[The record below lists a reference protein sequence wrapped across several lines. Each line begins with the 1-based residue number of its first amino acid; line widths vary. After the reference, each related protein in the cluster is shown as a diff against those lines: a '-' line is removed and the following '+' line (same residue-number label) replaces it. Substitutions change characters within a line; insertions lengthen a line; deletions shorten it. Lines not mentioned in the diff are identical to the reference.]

1 MTNPMDLHMHTT
13 ASDGADTPAQL
24 LKNIL
29 AAGIR
34 VFSVTDH
41 DTIEGALE
49 MEKLVPPELR
59 YIRGVEFSCIHPAGK
74 CHILGYG
81 YDPEDPELQAALEL
95 GRQLRQE
102 KLQRR
107 LIFLQDRFGITLTKA
122 EEHFLYSQKSP
133 GKPHLGQILRD
144 RGLAPNVTAAIQE
157 YINPCKDGN
166 DRIDADLAIRAIR
179 HAGGTAVWAHPLG
192 GEGEER
198 LSRAEFLTQLDIL
211 VSVGIQGLECH
222 YSRYTR
228 EDADYLC
235 HQAAGRNLIIT
246 AGSDYHGG
254 NKQNLALG
262 QLNVENVPVLD
273 LTIPIF

>member
-1 MTNPMDLHMHTT
+1 MKNPMDLHMHTI

-24 LKNIL
+24 LTKIM

-122 EEHFLYSQKSP
+122 EEQFLYSQKSP
-133 GKPHLGQILRD
+133 GKPHLGQILLD
-144 RGLAPNVTAAIQE
+144 RGLAPDVTAAIQE

-192 GEGEER
+192 GEGEDR
-198 LSRAEFLTQLDIL
+198 LSKAEFQVQLDIL
-211 VSVGIQGLECH
+211 AAMGIQGLECH

-235 HQAAGRNLIIT
+235 HQAARRNLIIT

-262 QLNVENVPVLD
+262 QLNAENVPVLD
-273 LTIPIF
+273 LTMPNF